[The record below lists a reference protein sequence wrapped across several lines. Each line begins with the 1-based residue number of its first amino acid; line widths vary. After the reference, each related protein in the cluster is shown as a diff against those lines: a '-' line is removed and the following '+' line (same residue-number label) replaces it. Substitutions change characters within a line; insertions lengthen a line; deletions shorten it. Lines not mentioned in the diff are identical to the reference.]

1 MSHAEPTDLPMEF
14 EDKAHEALV
23 STWWT
28 GTLLKKA
35 FRRFFRKAVG
45 SEAQFNVLMVLQAAE
60 EAGEDLNQND
70 LSNRLMID
78 KSNVTGLIDRMED
91 QDLVRRNTVPGDRRS
106 YHITLTP
113 QGRELVQQVQGPY
126 IEKVHQAMSEFT
138 ADEQEELTRLT
149 SKLRERLTELI

>member
-1 MSHAEPTDLPMEF
+1 MSHTEPTDLPMEF
-14 EDKAHEALV
+14 DDKAHEALV

-45 SEAQFNVLMVLQAAE
+45 SEAQFNVLMVLAAAE
-60 EAGEDLNQND
+60 QAGEDLKQND
-70 LSNRLMID
+70 LSNRLLID

-106 YHITLTP
+106 YHITLTDG
-113 QGRELVQQVQGPY
+113 GRELVQQVEDPY
-126 IEKVHQAMSEFT
+126 LEKVEQAMDGFSPQ
-138 ADEQEELTRLT
+138 EQKELTRLT
-149 SKLRERLTELI
+149 SKLRARLADLI

>member
-1 MSHAEPTDLPMEF
+1 MSHSEPNDLPMEF

-45 SEAQFNVLMVLQAAE
+45 SEAQFNVLMVLAGAE

-70 LSNRLMID
+70 LSNRLLID
-78 KSNVTGLIDRMED
+78 KSNVTGLIDRMEA

-106 YHITLTP
+106 YHITLTDN
-113 QGRELVQQVQGPY
+113 GRELVEQVKEPY
-126 IEKVHQAMSEFT
+126 LEKVRQAMDDFT
-138 ADEQEELTRLT
+138 PEEHKALTRLT
-149 SKLRERLTELI
+149 SKLRARLTDMI

>member
-45 SEAQFNVLMVLQAAE
+45 SEAQFNVLMVLE
-60 EAGEDLNQND
+60 SSEEDLNQND
-70 LSNRLMID
+70 LSNRLLID

-106 YHITLTP
+106 YHITLTEN
-113 QGRELVQQVQGPY
+113 GRNLVEQVKGPYLEKVQQ
-126 IEKVHQAMSEFT
+126 AMEGFT
-138 ADEQEELTRLT
+138 PAEQKELTRLT
-149 SKLRERLTELI
+149 SKLRARLSELI